1 MKDELLQKFDLDRLS
16 DPSVRQEYEVL
27 LRRADAVAASTM
39 KAYGEGRLP
48 ICCHFVEADIFN
60 ARVRKAEDF
69 YAIEIN
75 NSVPLLMMILFGALL
90 SQEEMLPYLDHGDVL
105 ATDEILPAIADP
117 LDFGNRA
124 TWQVALTK
132 ERSFAAL
139 TLADM
144 CSFFIFCHEIGHVV
158 AGHADAL
165 HELEGE
171 DEIAELVSIARPS
184 KITDEV
190 RQAWELD
197 ADAVAA
203 TLLMSLIEE
212 LLHFRS
218 SRAELEAFLGETETA
233 LPNLLATVVAA
244 LFAFFC
250 YVTGARDRLDLK
262 SSHPHPL
269 VRAHCLHDMIL
280 AAAISK
286 WPIDREDFERCF
298 GDRLDESMRALDQMG
313 LLPGSVFEDG
323 FAEKIADETASQI
336 QNQKRV
342 RTEFSPWSWIN
353 WG

>member
-90 SQEEMLPYLDHGDVL
+90 SHEEMLPYLDHGDVL

-144 CSFFIFCHEIGHVV
+144 CSFSSSVMKSDTWLLAMRTRFTN
-158 AGHADAL
+158 
-165 HELEGE
+165 
-171 DEIAELVSIARPS
+171 S
-184 KITDEV
+184 KAKM
-190 RQAWELD
+190 RSRNW
-197 ADAVAA
+197 
-203 TLLMSLIEE
+203 
-212 LLHFRS
+212 FRS
-218 SRAELEAFLGETETA
+218 HDRARSRM
-233 LPNLLATVVAA
+233 
-244 LFAFFC
+244 
-250 YVTGARDRLDLK
+250 K
-262 SSHPHPL
+262 SGKRGS
-269 VRAHCLHDMIL
+269 
-280 AAAISK
+280 
-286 WPIDREDFERCF
+286 WT
-298 GDRLDESMRALDQMG
+298 QMP
-313 LLPGSVFEDG
+313 LLPRF
-323 FAEKIADETASQI
+323 
-336 QNQKRV
+336 
-342 RTEFSPWSWIN
+342 
-353 WG
+353 

>member
-1 MKDELLQKFDLDRLS
+1 MQEFDLGRLS

-27 LRRADAVAASTM
+27 LRRAAAVATSTM
-39 KAYGEGRLP
+39 KAYGDGRLP
-48 ICCHFVEADIFN
+48 ISCRFVEADVFN
-60 ARVRKAEDF
+60 ARVRRSEEC

-90 SQEEMLPYLDHGDVL
+90 SHEEMLPYLDHGGTL
-105 ATDEILPAIADP
+105 ATDETLPAIADP

-171 DEIAELVSIARPS
+171 DEIAELVSVARPN

-203 TLLMSLIEE
+203 TLLMSFIEE
-212 LLHFRS
+212 LLHLRS
-218 SRAELEAFLGETETA
+218 SRAELEVFLGETETA

-280 AAAISK
+280 AAAKSK
-286 WPIDREDFERCF
+286 WPIDREAFENCF
-298 GDRLDESMRALDQMG
+298 DDRLDEAMRALDQMS
-313 LLPGSVFEDG
+313 LLPGSVFEKG
-323 FAEKIADETASQI
+323 FAGQIAEETAWQV
-336 QNQKRV
+336 QNQKDV
-342 RTEFSPWSWIN
+342 RTEFSTWSWIN